1 MSYVEL
7 DIKDMKRMLSIL
19 SEYFG
24 DKPMTDNDKTL
35 RRKLEVMHKAELDW
49 EEDPQINIF
58 LFFINN
64 MDSCPKC
71 KKREGFT
78 WVWSKSLTE
87 NNGYS
92 VCNKCKAEFH

>member
-49 EEDPQINIF
+49 EEDP
-58 LFFINN
+58 
-64 MDSCPKC
+64 
-71 KKREGFT
+71 
-78 WVWSKSLTE
+78 
-87 NNGYS
+87 
-92 VCNKCKAEFH
+92 